1 MSSILNLLGI
11 GKSALLA
18 NQRALAVT
26 GQNIANVNTPGY
38 TRQTVVLAE
47 SRPLD
52 ARPGHLGTGV
62 QVVEVRRELDA
73 LFERRLLESQG
84 RVSRLETMKRTLAG
98 LEGLFADTTDQ
109 GIGAGLNDFFGAWQ
123 DVAAAPADGAARAV
137 LLARA
142 GALADRFNRAA
153 ADLAD
158 VRAGLDREVGTV
170 LSEINDRAARIADL
184 NLRIARAEAGGQA
197 PNDLLDAR
205 ARLVNELAER
215 VAVTTLE
222 DEQGRLTVFVGRGRA
237 LVSGDRAYKLAG
249 LADADDGG
257 RLAVRYDPSGTAGGE
272 DDDSVAIT
280 SEIGGGRLGGLL
292 TLRDETVAGLLDT
305 LNTLAAAVVSNVNR
319 VHEAGYGLDGS
330 TGKDFFD
337 AGGTTAATMAVA
349 LTDPDRVAAASAAG
363 RPDDGANAL
372 AVVALQAAALSS
384 LDDLTMSGFYGKL
397 AADFGETA
405 ARTDG
410 DLQAQEAVHARL
422 AAGRAEVSG
431 VSLDEELVNLLAQQ
445 RAFEAASRVV
455 VMADELLQTILS
467 MKR

>member
-1 MSSILNLLGI
+1 MAGILNLLSI

-18 NQRALAVT
+18 GQRALSVT

-38 TRQTVVLAE
+38 TRQIAVLAE

-62 QVVEVRRELDA
+62 QVVAVRRELDS

-84 RVSRLETMKRTLAG
+84 RLSRLETMTRTLAG
-98 LEGLFADTTDQ
+98 LEGLFADTNDL

-123 DVAAAPADGAARAV
+123 DVAADPADGAARSV

-153 ADLAD
+153 SDLGD
-158 VRAGLDREVGTV
+158 LRASLDREVGTV
-170 LSEINDRAARIADL
+170 IAEVNDRAERIADL
-184 NLRIARAEAGGQA
+184 NLRIAQAKAGGQA
-197 PNDLLDAR
+197 PNDLLDRR
-205 ARLVNELAER
+205 ARLVSELAER

-222 DEQGRLTVFVGRGRA
+222 DGQGRLTVFAGRGRA
-237 LVSGDRAYKLAG
+237 LVSGDRAYGLAG
-249 LADADDGG
+249 LADADNGG
-257 RLAVRYDPSGTAGGE
+257 LLAVRYDPSGAAGGE

-292 TLRDETVAGLLDT
+292 TLRDGTVADLLDR
-305 LNTLAAAVVSNVNR
+305 LDELAAALVANVNDL
-319 VHEAGYGLDGS
+319 HGAGYGLDGS
-330 TGKDFFD
+330 TGKDLFD
-337 AGGTTAATMAVA
+337 PDGTTAATIAVA
-349 LTDPDRVAAASAAG
+349 LTDPDQVAAASAAG

-372 AVVALQAAALSS
+372 DIVALQATTLSS
-384 LDDLTMSGFYGKL
+384 LDDLTLGGFYARL

-405 ARTDG
+405 ASTDG
-410 DLQAQEAVHARL
+410 DLQAQQAVHDRL
-422 AAGRAEVSG
+422 EAGRAEVSG

-445 RAFEAASRVV
+445 RAFEAASRVI
-455 VMADELLQTILS
+455 VMTDELLQTVLS
-467 MKR
+467 LKR